1 MKKSY
6 RDDNGEK
13 IFRYSIRK
21 YHFGAA
27 SVAVAALMFFAN
39 GAVAA
44 SETIT
49 PATASDVVTAGSDGN
64 ADGDSG
70 ASDEGE
76 SKKTLTSQPA
86 ELKPADEVKGQ
97 EASAEETNQG
107 QAGADSNT
115 TGAESNSAQS
125 ETNPANQEATQ
136 AGEVKEQDQPAAVAN
151 TEVAN
156 STQGNLQALLEKLT
170 LSSMQELHAEVE
182 ARLAA
187 AKAVLEDPKATQ
199 AQVDEQAR
207 LMAELT
213 SRVNQALTPALENPT
228 ILEKAGLA
236 STDLTSTGLTS
247 TGLATPDGAVTE
259 QPTGGKRR
267 RGGGLSA
274 AAPDENQVRPSA
286 GGNATTPGASSQA
299 TPRELP
305 TYTNTEGKNGV
316 YGLKD
321 ELEFITEQLRA
332 NGASADKIQA
342 AKAAAD
348 KFNEAFS
355 KGDTISQSDF
365 DAALADLKKSRELI
379 EGVLREKDA
388 NAGEVT
394 EPVNPAE
401 SATPSENNVTIQPRT
416 NTRGWSGFRN
426 VPAGVRTRAARS
438 IEERSGENRVGPGSY
453 FIDKYTSYFDKGDDS
468 TSPYDKYTYVYYNV
482 KRQTSAGKDDPVV
495 DILKYLREKVTKVTA
510 DPSKGVKNG
519 IDWEI
524 TVNPDRKNLQNM
536 SFFFTL
542 PKGQSL
548 VRNSFTITRVTSTE
562 TRSFSSPGNG
572 NDDEITASL
581 KAAGL
586 TDVRKGTPERT
597 NAPRPTKFL
606 NSVYDYEV
614 STLNGLAKQG
624 VFFQRGHES
633 SDEVTL
639 GNKKFDQIEKDTQ
652 TVYYGQLGAIENG
665 VYSAD
670 PTAAYKITFRTEG
683 SNKIPNLSYLSGIKG
698 VDVNSGGNP
707 RRLLVQQWYARTP
720 GEVDSTDKFKFDL
733 TGNHYYP
740 VNQNTVNSKFLSG
753 YNTYQVTKDGITYKN
768 RRDESDQPYNSRID
782 GVISAEIAAGQPIT
796 EYKYFDITSY
806 GDYFNENGVKLE
818 KEREGKAEATKQ
830 GQTWHLYRVG
840 ENTEI
845 SKEDLTRDA
854 ILTPGVHA
862 YKYVRTFTDGS
873 SDSDVFYFVT
883 KPKTPTLDTDLSK
896 LGTVNPVTIKASGG
910 AANSKMVLYRKLS
923 NGNLEEVTSATANAS
938 GVATFTNVTLPALG
952 TYLVK
957 TVVDGHWLDERNN
970 GEKHDTVESDPSNER
985 DTLKFEMG
993 VSTGNI
999 PGTQKPNLKDEKVIP
1014 YPANDIVTNNSVK
1027 FIARSSKNIKKLVVT
1042 GAENIVAVSEWRTEG
1057 LNSQEATIRIEKP
1070 NGFDGNKRGVY
1081 ELTVTATA
1089 EDNSTST
1096 YKTHLFIP
1104 PTAGRFETTND
1115 DLREKSNS
1123 KPQVTATGFLTNTAT
1138 LPGYEWKAYLVKGG
1152 QNNPNSYVQE
1162 AQNYTVVAAT
1172 NIQANGKA
1180 VFNESDYRQTEI
1192 GTDNLRLVTALVKTG
1207 TDQVFENLN
1216 SSLSESTIKA
1226 TVPRTDYAQKPGRLT
1241 FIQGETP
1248 TWGNSKDYF
1257 TYGDGSAI
1265 GADRTFLWKEDPQ
1278 TFNVTAPKNPDL
1290 TVGTGKTVDVLAS
1303 YPGRGTVT
1311 LKLTYDVVA
1320 PVTPKNSMYT
1330 VKGKDFVKPNTTT
1343 AAVASDFYDNTTG
1356 KTIAWKA
1363 GSAPDKN
1370 ATSGQTHTATAIVT
1384 YPGVDRNGQPIT
1396 REVTTNYTTVNTVLV
1411 KDVFT
1416 ATQGGKLTTGND
1428 SEASSYTRAETGSK
1442 THIQRE
1448 EFVPT
1453 SRTTATAPSTAKA
1466 GSLNKEI
1473 KVTYDNGQTQNLGL
1487 VTSVTPSAPT
1497 ITSDLHDKAGLTNQT
1512 ITVSNVPEDGTV
1524 EVNLTANGT
1533 TIPNTTVRRV
1543 GSLAEVT
1550 VRGELP
1556 AGTIKA
1562 STKVTNNTYSY
1573 TEGRAKDIALT
1584 SPESDAQTSTYKLA
1598 TKKIYT
1604 VKDDAANFTASD
1616 YVYWD
1621 KNGTKTALPQGTT
1634 VTWVRSVTTT
1644 TAGEQNYQVTVRV
1657 PNQAD
1662 TTLNVPVKVYDK
1674 VTLKAPTHT
1683 NAKGKL
1689 ANGTDAANYV
1699 NGVTQGVTVAWRGG
1713 QVPDV
1718 SQANPNLKGNIE
1730 VSYATDDAANPIK
1743 RNLQVSLPTYSA
1755 TQTIFTKETTVGTR
1769 FDNPNTY
1776 DNYTH
1781 DYPVPG
1787 NRAVKSYWESRDYRN
1802 SIRDASATTLGKVVD
1817 KIKVYFPNADGNI
1830 DYNEDRRQELAVT
1843 FIVKPKTPSIDE
1855 ASVSGKAEKNN
1866 QTVRINNVTP
1876 GTTVELYNGDTKIGS
1891 VDVPKAG
1898 NETDTSTKTA
1908 NITVNGVLPYTTNL
1922 RAKTIYQPNNPDQN
1936 VASDFS
1942 ASVRS
1947 TTQAPQAPTVSQ
1959 SPEDLIV
1966 KSEVGQDGAT
1976 KATLT
1981 YINANGETKTVGF
1994 TKHGDYWDKDNANAD
2009 TTVSIINGTNGRGEI
2024 QIQPDTARAGSTVTV
2039 VQNTDK
2045 SAISAPGTTRA
2056 LGRLNGLTN
2065 TAQADGSV
2073 EIRVPEA
2080 ATRMSLTYTPQG
2092 QTASKTLEYTKT
2104 GSTWTSHT
2112 GTETYSLD
2120 RKIIIPKA
2128 NVADGSTVS
2137 VIASNDNSTTT
2148 TVVSKAK
2155 FEQPSGTTST
2165 TRQNGDVE
2173 VTLPTD
2179 AEKVTLTYKNK
2190 QNTNATV
2197 TLAKEGTN
2205 WTSSTNLPDG
2215 VSLANGKVTLDY
2227 TKVNRDTNITTASTR
2242 GKGDVESQANNQS
2255 YAIPE
2260 HTAPTTQNVVIAA
2273 GATPTNE
2280 QLATGVTVATKQSV
2294 VAKDPLTAVAA
2305 GTTKVVATTLT
2316 YQDGSSETVNVTV
2329 ISKPTAPTVND
2340 LENRPNASGPGL
2352 LSTARKISGT
2362 AMAGAEKVKLTLQN
2376 GDVKEITPEAN
2387 GSWSYTLAANEFL
2400 TQTTSRFNAKYSS
2413 DQVKVVQVK
2422 NNVESEA
2429 TNVGVVM
2436 GRAIV
2441 DTPLQAGRKITVHIP
2456 HDMTSGYI
2464 RIGGTTSTGGVDIG
2478 LKKVGDT
2485 WILSTDADK
2494 ANKLEL
2500 VNEAD
2505 PTNPAM
2511 TKLTLKVK
2519 DTDAALYSSPFTI
2532 GSDRGNVKFRA
2543 HYYNGGNINGP
2554 VPSGRTSDLDW
2565 ILSETPT
2572 NTVPTVSWQT
2582 GKEVQDGQKIPSP
2595 TVDELKDLFKGADVE
2610 DDASLTVGYAASNRG
2625 KLRVRVFT
2633 GRDTARNIEGTSV
2646 SAQANG
2652 RIAPGTYTL
2661 VLSTR
2666 DAAGAESNLLE
2677 RNVVIQSHADY
2688 YRDTVK
2694 YPRTEE
2700 KVTYNDTAI
2709 TNGNFTTAAKTSFK
2723 DKIQELNRTALPT
2736 TTTYTAG
2743 NTDDKAKV
2751 AVINFPDGSTIDI
2764 SHAVVAKP
2772 EVPTITPTHGDKV
2785 SDADRTISGTAL
2797 QNATKVTIHF
2807 QDGRGTEGH
2816 VDVTPVNGKWTYTLP
2831 SGRYL
2836 RQTEQS
2842 SLPGS
2847 STVPLSVTQTVFDA
2861 VSDAKK
2867 VYVAKDRNFEGKAI
2881 VGKAGDQELTN
2892 LKNDPRLGIKYTE
2905 RNVPKD
2911 FPSDFSASWKE
2922 TPNITEVGTRT
2933 YIAKVFEANKAD
2945 AVAQEI
2951 EVEVTVKAATP
2962 DQVVA
2967 SHKQNGDAVLTPPT
2981 NADKVTIT
2989 YTNKA
2994 GAQET
2999 VKLSKEGQN
3008 WSVTEGEAGLLQDG
3022 KVVLGYKD
3030 IDRSQA
3036 IQASAT
3042 AGSDKYLSDASSTQ
3056 YTVPE
3061 HSVTITPITRAQS
3074 DSLQPRAIE
3083 DAVTVDN
3090 KASVVKKGDLPESI
3104 GKNKIAAT
3112 VTYDDQSTEDVEI
3125 PYTIKPDAPSVQT
3138 SIGKVGAT
3146 SVTVNGV
3153 TPGTTVV
3160 LYDVSNPTNPREL
3173 GRKDITGTTGDAK
3186 ENGVDVTVTTLTK
3199 DQKIAAKV
3207 IYKPTSQDERTESD
3221 LGESLTVR
3229 EGLAVN
3235 SIHAIKGEAYTGEAK
3250 GRIRYNDNTDE
3261 ALRTNLPDN
3270 ATVEWK
3276 DNQAPDYNAVGTR
3289 NYTAVVTIPGQGS
3302 TEVEVPVHVYPTA
3315 SLKKSSYN
3323 NKVGTLSNGAAAENY
3338 VKFEG
3343 TDTKPNNVTVRW
3355 KDGTPDLSTAS
3366 ADRKAV
3372 IEVVYPGNASSTD
3385 TVVKELEVSLP
3396 TYHSEEANSE
3406 YTLTIGDNFNT
3417 NAKNYVTTSPTAP
3430 QGTEYAWKTDGTANQ
3445 EYGSDTWGGVNGDWI
3460 GKKTN
3465 KVKVYYPNADGGN
3478 EKSEALAEET
3488 QEITFIK
3495 KPAKP
3500 SITTDL
3506 EWKSGTRSVVE
3517 VGNVT
3522 SGTRVVLYDE
3532 QGNELGHTDV
3542 PKGTDYA
3549 TATTTTITP
3558 TKDLPKG
3565 KVYVKTIYMPDNQ
3578 AEKVESDKSDDVT
3591 AKLNALSAKGS
3602 IQTLAGSGNIVGTD
3616 TLDAQTLGKL
3626 LRQENAG
3633 VDFTGATAQWKDK
3646 TALEKGVA
3654 GTRVETL
3661 LVKLKGQTE
3670 NQEVQVTVTTLAQPS
3685 AKAVLKEKDAN
3696 ITNDNLS
3703 NYVTAEGNGTLSWE
3717 NDPAEVK
3724 VGQSLPR
3731 IKVTYPQNGVALTD
3745 ITDQYI
3751 TPSVYSL
3758 EAKADAKTTVTV
3770 GDTFNPQAS
3779 DYVVPVANT
3788 SALPN
3793 GTTYTWKDGNA
3804 PTSATVGKANYTVVT
3819 RFGTGTD
3826 VPEELRGQSVETTV
3840 EITVLSQK
3848 PSQPALAQDR
3858 TSLEITAVVGKE
3870 DSRKAELR
3878 FTDAAG
3884 QEQTVSFT
3892 KGTNGQWDKDDANAQ
3907 PTVQIT
3913 NNVDGTAT
3921 VHMTSGTAK
3930 VGTTVYAKQKK
3941 DNSEFSEEGSLVAK
3955 DRLNGVNATT
3965 KADGSVDVTVPQE
3978 ADKARVTYTPEGET
3992 SPKTVEI
3999 TKQADGNWSLPQD
4012 SGLELRKDDAT
4023 GQVTVTVPADKVKDG
4038 TKVTGD
4044 AESATKLSEE
4054 KEATAKAPQPNE
4066 FSEHVRDNGDVEI
4079 TIPENADSATI
4090 NYPVSDTE
4098 IKTVTLTKEADGRW
4112 TAPQDSGITITNP
4125 QDNSASKVTVPSD
4138 KISGNRTI
4146 TATAKAGTGT
4156 GESTQR
4162 DFTTTVP
4169 EHPKPTVAEVTVAA
4183 GATPTAE
4190 QINAAITATK
4200 KQNAVAKGN
4209 LTPVGAGTSATVK
4222 AVVTYADGSTE
4233 EVDVTVN
4240 SKTATPDQ
4248 VVASHKQNGDAVLTP
4263 PTNADKVTITY
4274 TNKAGAQETVKL
4286 SKEGQNWSVTEGEAG
4301 LLQDGKVVLGY
4312 KDIDRSQAIQASATA
4327 GSDKYLSDASST
4339 QYTVPEHSVTTNTLV
4354 KPYKQNV
4361 TDNDLLDAVNAEHKQ
4376 TVNLKDGTSYPTTDG
4391 FHDIEL
4397 TVTYEDG
4404 STENVP
4410 AKYKVTDASKGAIDK
4425 AAETKKDEIDKRT
4438 DLTKEE
4444 KDKAKSDVETAAK
4457 DAKKAID
4464 DAATNDKVDEAKN
4477 NGHTAIDNIN
4487 PTGDKK
4493 SDAKKEIDQAAKA
4506 KKDEIDKRTDLT
4518 KEEKDKAKTD
4528 VDTAVTVAKKAI
4540 DDATTNDKVDEAK
4553 NNGKQAI
4560 DNINP
4565 QPAPRPNPTPRPDDS
4580 ANTNSGTNADNGA
4593 NTNNGGTTTPADSN
4607 SNSVTPDNSG
4617 NTPVPGVTT
4626 DDSSNTNPVT
4636 PSSTVGQAQA
4646 STPAQETPVSTNTP
4660 NNSGDTAT
4668 PSETRPVDKSE
4679 LARLVEELETRLKDL
4694 DGIDQSVIDAAKI
4707 ILGEGQE
4714 ALRNAHLT
4722 EAGLREVT
4730 AKVKESL
4737 ESLKGKQATKDE
4749 EEMQETS
4756 KEQGHLPY
4764 GTMIGSLLALLGL
4777 LLFLIARRKKESE
4790 LKKLTKELTKVLQES
4805 DLTNVDAKVLDQ
4817 AREALAQAVAFLA
4830 NEKESDHTEDE
4841 LIEKLKAILAQLR

>member
-1 MKKSY
+1 MDFGKYNK
-6 RDDNGEK
+6 EK
-13 IFRYSIRK
+13 VFRYSIRK

-44 SETIT
+44 HEPIT

-64 ADGDSG
+64 ADGNPAS
-70 ASDEGE
+70 SDEGD
-76 SKKTLTSQPA
+76 SNKVLTDQPA
-86 ELKPADEVKGQ
+86 ELKAADEVKTQ
-97 EASAEETNQG
+97 EALAEGTNQG
-107 QAGADSNT
+107 QA
-115 TGAESNSAQS
+115 GAESNSAQS
-125 ETNPANQEATQ
+125 ETNPANQEPSQ
-136 AGEVKEQDQPAAVAN
+136 AGEVKDQEQPTVADTTAAK
-151 TEVAN
+151 
-156 STQGNLQALLEKLT
+156 STQGNLQALLAKLT

-207 LMAELT
+207 LMAELM
-213 SRVNQALTPALENPT
+213 SRVNQALTPSLETPT
-228 ILEKAGLA
+228 ILERAG
-236 STDLTSTGLTS
+236 LTSTSLTP
-247 TGLATPDGAVTE
+247 TGLATPEGATTA
-259 QPTGGKRR
+259 QTSGGKGRR
-267 RGGGLSA
+267 RALSE
-274 AAPDENQVRPSA
+274 PTSDENQVRPSA
-286 GGNATTPGASSQA
+286 GGDSTGSGAGSQTTPQ
-299 TPRELP
+299 TLP

-342 AKAAAD
+342 AKAAVD

-379 EGVLREKDA
+379 EGVLSEKEA
-388 NAGEVT
+388 NGGEVT
-394 EPVNPAE
+394 GPVNPAE

-416 NTRGWSGFRN
+416 STTGWSGFRSM
-426 VPAGVRTRAARS
+426 PAGTVRTRNARAARS
-438 IEERSGENRVGPGSY
+438 IEERAGEGRVGPGSY

-495 DILKYLREKVTKVTA
+495 DILKYLNEKVTKVKA
-510 DPSKGVKNG
+510 NPARGVKKG

-524 TVNPDRKNLQNM
+524 TVNPNHQNLQNM

-542 PKGQSL
+542 PKGQTL
-548 VRNSFTITRVTSTE
+548 VRNSFTITRETATE
-562 TRSFSSPGNG
+562 RHSFSSPGNG

-597 NAPRPTKFL
+597 TAPAPTKFKG
-606 NSVYDYEV
+606 SVYDYEV
-614 STLNGLAKQG
+614 STLSGLAKQG
-624 VFFQRGHES
+624 VFFQRNHES
-633 SDEVTL
+633 SDEVKL
-639 GNKKFDQIEKDTQ
+639 GDKKFDQIEKDTQ
-652 TVYYGQLGAIENG
+652 TVYYGQLGVIENG

-670 PTAAYKITFRTEG
+670 PRAAYRITFRTEG
-683 SNKIPNLSYLSGIKG
+683 SDKITNLSYLSGLKG

-740 VNQNTVNSKFLSG
+740 VNQNTVNSKFLPG
-753 YNTYQVTKDGITYKN
+753 YKTYQTIKDGIIYKN
-768 RRDESDQPYNSRID
+768 RYDESNEPYNPRID
-782 GVISAEIAAGQPIT
+782 GVISAESRAGQTIDG
-796 EYKYFDITSY
+796 YKNFDITSY

-818 KEREGKAEATKQ
+818 KEREGKAEATRQ

-993 VSTGNI
+993 ISTENI

-1042 GAENIVAVSEWRTEG
+1042 GAENIVAANEWRTEG

-1089 EDNSTST
+1089 DDNSTST

-1104 PTAGRFETTND
+1104 PTAGSFETTND

-1123 KPQVTATGFLTNTAT
+1123 KPQVTATGFLTNPAT

-1152 QNNPNSYVQE
+1152 QNNPNSYVRE

-1172 NIQANGKA
+1172 NIQADGKA
-1180 VFNESDYRQTEI
+1180 IFKEADYRQTEI

-1216 SSLSESTIKA
+1216 SSLSESPIKA

-1241 FIQGETP
+1241 FVQGETP
-1248 TWGNSKDYF
+1248 TWGNPKDYF

-1265 GADRTFLWKEDPQ
+1265 GADRTFLWKENPQ

-1343 AAVASDFYDNTTG
+1343 AAVASDFYNNTEG

-1363 GSAPDKN
+1363 GSEPNKN
-1370 ATSGQTHTATAIVT
+1370 AAAGQNHTATAVVT

-1497 ITSDLHDKAGLTNQT
+1497 ITSDLQDKAGLTNQT

-1524 EVNLTANGT
+1524 EVKLTANGT

-1543 GSLAEVT
+1543 GSVAEVT

-1584 SPESDAQTSTYKLA
+1584 SPESGAQAATYKLA
-1598 TKKIYT
+1598 TKKLYT

-1634 VTWVRSVTTT
+1634 VTWVRPVATT

-1674 VTLKAPTHT
+1674 VTLKAPTYT

-1689 ANGTDAANYV
+1689 ENGDNAANYV
-1699 NGVTQGVTVAWRGG
+1699 NGVTQGVTVAWQGG
-1713 QVPDV
+1713 QTPDV

-1743 RNLQVSLPTYSA
+1743 RNLQVNLPTYTA
-1755 TQTIFTKETTVGTR
+1755 TQTIFTKETTVGTP
-1769 FDNPNTY
+1769 FNNPNTY
-1776 DNYTH
+1776 DNFTH

-1787 NRAVKSYWESRDYRN
+1787 NKAVKAYWVGGN
-1802 SIRDASATTLGKVVD
+1802 SIRDVTATTLGKVVAG
-1817 KIKVYFPNADGNI
+1817 IEVYFPNPDGSPG
-1830 DYNEDRRQELAVT
+1830 YNQNRKQVLNVT
-1843 FIVKPKTPSIDE
+1843 FVVKPKTPSIDE

-1866 QTVRINNVTP
+1866 QTVTINNVTP

-1891 VDVPKAG
+1891 VDVPKTG

-1922 RAKTIYQPNNPDQN
+1922 RAKTIYQPTNPDQN

-1942 ASVRS
+1942 ASVTS

-1959 SPEDLIV
+1959 SPEDLVV

-1981 YINANGETKTVGF
+1981 YVNANGDTRTVGF
-1994 TKHGDYWDKDNANAD
+1994 TKNGGYWDKDNANAD

-2039 VQNTDK
+2039 VQKTDK

-2073 EIRVPEA
+2073 EIRVPET
-2080 ATRMSLTYTPQG
+2080 ATRMTLTYTPQG
-2092 QTASKTLEYTKT
+2092 QTAPKTLEYTKT
-2104 GSTWTSHT
+2104 GTTWTSHN
-2112 GTETYSLD
+2112 GIDTYSLD
-2120 RKIIIPKA
+2120 RKIVIPKA
-2128 NVADGSTVS
+2128 NVEDGSTVS
-2137 VIASNDNSTTT
+2137 VIASNDDRT
-2148 TVVSKAK
+2148 TVTETSKAK
-2155 FEQPSGTTST
+2155 FEQPSATTST

-2179 AEKVTLTYKNK
+2179 ADNVTLTYKNR
-2190 QNTNATV
+2190 QNTNTTV

-2205 WTSSTNLPDG
+2205 WTSKTNLPDG

-2227 TKVNRDTNITTASTR
+2227 TKVDRDTNITTASTR
-2242 GKGDVESQANNQS
+2242 GQGDVKSQANNGNHS
-2255 YAIPE
+2255 IPE

-2294 VAKDPLTAVAA
+2294 VAKDPQTAVAA

-2316 YQDGSSETVNVTV
+2316 HQDGSSETVNVTV

-2340 LENRPNASGPGL
+2340 LESRPNASAPGL
-2352 LSTARKISGT
+2352 LSTARTISGT

-2376 GDVKEITPEAN
+2376 GAVKEITPEAD
-2387 GSWSYTLAANEFL
+2387 GRWSYTLGADEFL

-2441 DTPLQAGRKITVHIP
+2441 DTPLQAGRNITVHIP
-2456 HDMTSGYI
+2456 HDTTSGYI

-2478 LKKVGDT
+2478 LKKVVDT
-2485 WILSTDADK
+2485 WTLSTDADK

-2500 VNEAD
+2500 VSEAD

-2554 VPSGRTSDLDW
+2554 VPSGRTSDQDW
-2565 ILSETPT
+2565 ILSEEPT
-2572 NTVPTVSWQT
+2572 NTNPTASWQT

-2595 TVDELKDLFKGADVE
+2595 TVDDLKDLFKGADVE

-2633 GRDTARNIEGTSV
+2633 GRDSARNIEGTSV

-2661 VLSTR
+2661 VLSTI

-2700 KVTYNDTAI
+2700 KVTYNDAAI
-2709 TNGNFTTAAKTSFK
+2709 TNGNFTPAAKTSFK
-2723 DKIQELNRTALPT
+2723 DKIQDLNRTVLPA
-2736 TTTYTAG
+2736 TTTYTVG

-2764 SHAVVAKP
+2764 SHAIVAKP
-2772 EVPTITPTHGDKV
+2772 EVPTFNATAGDEHERKLQ
-2785 SDADRTISGTAL
+2785 DIDRVVSGTAL
-2797 QNATKVTIHF
+2797 QSATKVILELQTGKKVEILANDEKDPATL
-2807 QDGRGTEGH
+2807 QPGEG
-2816 VDVTPVNGKWTYTLP
+2816 VLKNGVWTYKLENNM
-2831 SGRYL
+2831 YL
-2836 RQTEQS
+2836 RQTAQTTEIGSS
-2842 SLPGS
+2842 SLP
-2847 STVPLSVTQTVFDA
+2847 VKVKQVVFEA
-2861 VSDAKK
+2861 ESDESQI
-2867 VYVAKDRNFEGKAI
+2867 YVAKERNFEGKT
-2881 VGKAGDQELTN
+2881 VKEPKGSSVLKELKARPEN
-2892 LKNDPRLGIKYTE
+2892 GINYTE
-2905 RNVPKD
+2905 KGKTMPFPGD
-2911 FPSDFSASWKE
+2911 FTASWE
-2922 TPNITEVGTRT
+2922 STPDIEIVGTRT
-2933 YIAKVFEANKAD
+2933 YKVQLTEKGKSNPRPGEYTVTITVVNPAP
-2945 AVAQEI
+2945 AQLTHEN
-2951 EVEVTVKAATP
+2951 
-2962 DQVVA
+2962 
-2967 SHKQNGDAVLTPPT
+2967 KQNGTTRIKLPDDADRVDFTIPGDNQLNHVTVTHSERDGWTVPANSVLTKDGDYLVVNSKDVGGT
-2981 NADKVTIT
+2981 RKIT
-2989 YTNKA
+2989 AVATKGDGNLKSE
-2994 GAQET
+2994 ET
-2999 VKLSKEGQN
+2999 
-3008 WSVTEGEAGLLQDG
+3008 
-3022 KVVLGYKD
+3022 
-3030 IDRSQA
+3030 
-3036 IQASAT
+3036 AT
-3042 AGSDKYLSDASSTQ
+3042 SIP
-3056 YTVPE
+3056 VPE
-3061 HSVTITPITRAQS
+3061 HDITVSDITKPSTGAPTETDLS
-3074 DSLQPRAIE
+3074 N
-3083 DAVTVDN
+3083 AVTVDN
-3090 KASVVKKGDLPESI
+3090 KKSVVLKQGQSYSETF
-3104 GKNKIAAT
+3104 GTHKI
-3112 VTYDDQSTEDVEI
+3112 I
-3125 PYTIKPDAPSVQT
+3125 
-3138 SIGKVGAT
+3138 
-3146 SVTVNGV
+3146 
-3153 TPGTTVV
+3153 
-3160 LYDVSNPTNPREL
+3160 LH
-3173 GRKDITGTTGDAK
+3173 
-3186 ENGVDVTVTTLTK
+3186 
-3199 DQKIAAKV
+3199 V
-3207 IYKPTSQDERTESD
+3207 IYKDESQEEVS
-3221 LGESLTVR
+3221 
-3229 EGLAVN
+3229 VN
-3235 SIHAIKGEAYTGEAK
+3235 YVVPDTRPAANSAIDQAATAK
-3250 GRIRYNDNTDE
+3250 NNAIDGNNQLTDE
-3261 ALRTNLPDN
+3261 EKKA
-3270 ATVEWK
+3270 AKAAVE
-3276 DNQAPDYNAVGTR
+3276 
-3289 NYTAVVTIPGQGS
+3289 
-3302 TEVEVPVHVYPTA
+3302 TEVTKA
-3315 SLKKSSYN
+3315 KKA
-3323 NKVGTLSNGAAAENY
+3323 V
-3338 VKFEG
+3338 
-3343 TDTKPNNVTVRW
+3343 TDATTNDTV
-3355 KDGTPDLSTAS
+3355 STA
-3366 ADRKAV
+3366 
-3372 IEVVYPGNASSTD
+3372 
-3385 TVVKELEVSLP
+3385 
-3396 TYHSEEANSE
+3396 
-3406 YTLTIGDNFNT
+3406 
-3417 NAKNYVTTSPTAP
+3417 
-3430 QGTEYAWKTDGTANQ
+3430 KTDG
-3445 EYGSDTWGGVNGDWI
+3445 I
-3460 GKKTN
+3460 
-3465 KVKVYYPNADGGN
+3465 
-3478 EKSEALAEET
+3478 
-3488 QEITFIK
+3488 
-3495 KPAKP
+3495 
-3500 SITTDL
+3500 
-3506 EWKSGTRSVVE
+3506 
-3517 VGNVT
+3517 
-3522 SGTRVVLYDE
+3522 
-3532 QGNELGHTDV
+3532 
-3542 PKGTDYA
+3542 
-3549 TATTTTITP
+3549 
-3558 TKDLPKG
+3558 
-3565 KVYVKTIYMPDNQ
+3565 
-3578 AEKVESDKSDDVT
+3578 
-3591 AKLNALSAKGS
+3591 SA
-3602 IQTLAGSGNIVGTD
+3602 I
-3616 TLDAQTLGKL
+3616 
-3626 LRQENAG
+3626 
-3633 VDFTGATAQWKDK
+3633 
-3646 TALEKGVA
+3646 
-3654 GTRVETL
+3654 
-3661 LVKLKGQTE
+3661 
-3670 NQEVQVTVTTLAQPS
+3670 
-3685 AKAVLKEKDAN
+3685 
-3696 ITNDNLS
+3696 
-3703 NYVTAEGNGTLSWE
+3703 
-3717 NDPAEVK
+3717 
-3724 VGQSLPR
+3724 
-3731 IKVTYPQNGVALTD
+3731 
-3745 ITDQYI
+3745 
-3751 TPSVYSL
+3751 
-3758 EAKADAKTTVTV
+3758 
-3770 GDTFNPQAS
+3770 
-3779 DYVVPVANT
+3779 
-3788 SALPN
+3788 
-3793 GTTYTWKDGNA
+3793 
-3804 PTSATVGKANYTVVT
+3804 
-3819 RFGTGTD
+3819 
-3826 VPEELRGQSVETTV
+3826 
-3840 EITVLSQK
+3840 
-3848 PSQPALAQDR
+3848 
-3858 TSLEITAVVGKE
+3858 
-3870 DSRKAELR
+3870 
-3878 FTDAAG
+3878 
-3884 QEQTVSFT
+3884 
-3892 KGTNGQWDKDDANAQ
+3892 
-3907 PTVQIT
+3907 
-3913 NNVDGTAT
+3913 NNVD
-3921 VHMTSGTAK
+3921 
-3930 VGTTVYAKQKK
+3930 TTPHSKPNAKQ
-3941 DNSEFSEEGSLVAK
+3941 EIA
-3955 DRLNGVNATT
+3955 T
-3965 KADGSVDVTVPQE
+3965 KAQE
-3978 ADKARVTYTPEGET
+3978 A
-3992 SPKTVEI
+3992 
-3999 TKQADGNWSLPQD
+3999 N
-4012 SGLELRKDDAT
+4012 
-4023 GQVTVTVPADKVKDG
+4023 
-4038 TKVTGD
+4038 
-4044 AESATKLSEE
+4044 
-4054 KEATAKAPQPNE
+4054 
-4066 FSEHVRDNGDVEI
+4066 
-4079 TIPENADSATI
+4079 
-4090 NYPVSDTE
+4090 
-4098 IKTVTLTKEADGRW
+4098 
-4112 TAPQDSGITITNP
+4112 
-4125 QDNSASKVTVPSD
+4125 
-4138 KISGNRTI
+4138 
-4146 TATAKAGTGT
+4146 
-4156 GESTQR
+4156 
-4162 DFTTTVP
+4162 
-4169 EHPKPTVAEVTVAA
+4169 
-4183 GATPTAE
+4183 
-4190 QINAAITATK
+4190 
-4200 KQNAVAKGN
+4200 
-4209 LTPVGAGTSATVK
+4209 
-4222 AVVTYADGSTE
+4222 
-4233 EVDVTVN
+4233 
-4240 SKTATPDQ
+4240 
-4248 VVASHKQNGDAVLTP
+4248 
-4263 PTNADKVTITY
+4263 
-4274 TNKAGAQETVKL
+4274 
-4286 SKEGQNWSVTEGEAG
+4286 
-4301 LLQDGKVVLGY
+4301 
-4312 KDIDRSQAIQASATA
+4312 
-4327 GSDKYLSDASST
+4327 
-4339 QYTVPEHSVTTNTLV
+4339 
-4354 KPYKQNV
+4354 
-4361 TDNDLLDAVNAEHKQ
+4361 
-4376 TVNLKDGTSYPTTDG
+4376 
-4391 FHDIEL
+4391 
-4397 TVTYEDG
+4397 
-4404 STENVP
+4404 
-4410 AKYKVTDASKGAIDK
+4410 
-4425 AAETKKDEIDKRT
+4425 
-4438 DLTKEE
+4438 
-4444 KDKAKSDVETAAK
+4444 
-4457 DAKKAID
+4457 
-4464 DAATNDKVDEAKN
+4464 
-4477 NGHTAIDNIN
+4477 TAIDN
-4487 PTGDKK
+4487 TADMTEDERREAKK
-4493 SDAKKEIDQAAKA
+4493 AVADAKQDAESKIDAATTDAGVTDAKNKGIEALNEAHSGKVKPAANSAIDQAATAKNNAIDGNNQLTDEEKKAAKAAVETEVTKAKKAVTDATTNDTVSTAKTDGISAINNVDTTPHSKPNAKQEIDQAAKA

-4580 ANTNSGTNADNGA
+4580 ANTNSGTNADNSA
-4593 NTNNGGTTTPADSN
+4593 NTNNGATTTPADSN

-4617 NTPVPGVTT
+4617 NTPAPGVTT
-4626 DDSSNTNPVT
+4626 DDSSNRNPAT

-4646 STPAQETPVSTNTP
+4646 STPAQETPVSTLTP
-4660 NNSGDTAT
+4660 NNSGNTGNKVT

-4694 DGIDQSVIDAAKI
+4694 DGIDQSVIDAAKV

-4714 ALRNAHLT
+4714 ALRNADLT
-4722 EAGLREVT
+4722 EAGLKEMT
-4730 AKVKESL
+4730 AKVKEAL

-4749 EEMQETS
+4749 EETKETS

-4805 DLTNVDAKVLDQ
+4805 DLTSVDAKVLDQ

-4830 NEKESDHTEDE
+4830 NEKESDHTEEE
-4841 LIEKLKAILAQLR
+4841 LIEKLKAVLAQLR

>member
-44 SETIT
+44 RETIT

-64 ADGDSG
+64 ADGDLGS
-70 ASDEGE
+70 SDEGD
-76 SKKTLTSQPA
+76 SNKVLTDQPA
-86 ELKPADEVKGQ
+86 ELKAADEVKTQ
-97 EASAEETNQG
+97 EAPAEGTNQG
-107 QAGADSNT
+107 QA
-115 TGAESNSAQS
+115 GAESNSAQS
-125 ETNPANQEATQ
+125 ETNSANQEPSQ
-136 AGEVKEQDQPAAVAN
+136 AGEVKEQPTVADTTAAK
-151 TEVAN
+151 

-213 SRVNQALTPALENPT
+213 SRVNQALTPSLETPT
-228 ILEKAGLA
+228 ILENAG
-236 STDLTSTGLTS
+236 LTSTGLTS
-247 TGLATPDGAVTE
+247 TGLATPEGATTA
-259 QPTGGKRR
+259 QTSGGKGRR
-267 RGGGLSA
+267 RALSE
-274 AAPDENQVRPSA
+274 PTSDENQANPSA
-286 GGNATTPGASSQA
+286 GGDSTGSGAGSQA
-299 TPRELP
+299 TSRELP

-321 ELEFITEQLRA
+321 ELEFITEQLRD

-379 EGVLREKDA
+379 EGVLSEKEA
-388 NAGEVT
+388 NAGKVT
-394 EPVNPAE
+394 GTANPAE

-416 NTRGWSGFRN
+416 NATGWSGFRSM
-426 VPAGVRTRAARS
+426 PAGTVRTRNARAARS
-438 IEERSGENRVGPGSY
+438 IEERAGEGRVGPGSY

-495 DILKYLREKVTKVTA
+495 DILKYLNEKVTKVKATPA
-510 DPSKGVKNG
+510 RGVKKG

-524 TVNPDRKNLQNM
+524 TVNPNHQNLQNM

-542 PKGQSL
+542 PKGQTL
-548 VRNSFTITRVTSTE
+548 VRNSFTITRETATE
-562 TRSFSSPGNG
+562 RHSFSSSGNG

-586 TDVRKGTPERT
+586 TDVRKGTTERT
-597 NAPRPTKFL
+597 TAPAPTKFKG
-606 NSVYDYEV
+606 SVYDYEV
-614 STLNGLAKQG
+614 STLSGLAKQG
-624 VFFQRGHES
+624 VFFQRNHES
-633 SDEVTL
+633 SDEVKL
-639 GNKKFDQIEKDTQ
+639 GDKKFDQIEKDTQ
-652 TVYYGQLGAIENG
+652 TVYYGQLGVIENG

-670 PTAAYKITFRTEG
+670 PSAAYRITFRTEG
-683 SNKIPNLSYLSGIKG
+683 SDKITNLSYLSGLKG

-740 VNQNTVNSKFLSG
+740 VNQNTVNSKFLPE
-753 YNTYQVTKDGITYKN
+753 YNAYQVTKNGIIYKN
-768 RRDESDQPYNSRID
+768 RYDESNEPYNPQID
-782 GVISAEIAAGQPIT
+782 GVISAESRAGQTIDG
-796 EYKYFDITSY
+796 YKNFDITSY

-818 KEREGKAEATKQ
+818 KEREGKAEATRQ

-910 AANSKMVLYRKLS
+910 AGNSKMVLYRKLS

-993 VSTGNI
+993 ISTENI

-1042 GAENIVAVSEWRTEG
+1042 GAENIVAANEWRTEG

-1089 EDNSTST
+1089 EDNSIST

-1104 PTAGRFETTND
+1104 PTAGSFETTSD

-1123 KPQVTATGFLTNTAT
+1123 KPQVTATGFLTNPAT

-1152 QNNPNSYVQE
+1152 QNNPNSYVRE

-1180 VFNESDYRQTEI
+1180 IFKEGDYRQETI
-1192 GTDNLRLVTALVKTG
+1192 GTDNLRLVTALVKSG

-1226 TVPRTDYAQKPGRLT
+1226 TAPRTDYVQKPGRLT

-1248 TWGNSKDYF
+1248 TWGDPKTYF

-1265 GADRTFLWKEDPQ
+1265 GADRTFLWKEYPQ
-1278 TFNVTAPKNPDL
+1278 TFNTTAPKNPDL

-1311 LKLTYDVVA
+1311 LQVTYDVVA

-1343 AAVASDFYDNTTG
+1343 AAVASDFYNNTDG
-1356 KTIAWKA
+1356 KTIAWKVD
-1363 GSAPDKN
+1363 SEPNKN
-1370 ATSGQTHTATAIVT
+1370 AASGQTHTATAVVT

-1411 KDVFT
+1411 KNVFT
-1416 ATQGGKLTTGND
+1416 ANQDGKLTTGND
-1428 SEASSYTRAETGSK
+1428 SEASSYTRAETGQK

-1524 EVNLTANGT
+1524 EVKLTANGT

-1584 SPESDAQTSTYKLA
+1584 SPESSAQAATYKLA
-1598 TKKIYT
+1598 TKKLYT

-1634 VTWVRSVTTT
+1634 VTWVRSVATT

-1662 TTLNVPVKVYDK
+1662 TTLTVPVKVYDK
-1674 VTLKAPTHT
+1674 VTLKASTHT

-1689 ANGTDAANYV
+1689 ANGDNAANYV
-1699 NGVTQGVTVAWRGG
+1699 TGVTPGVTVAWQGG
-1713 QVPDV
+1713 RVPDV

-1755 TQTIFTKETTVGTR
+1755 TQTIFTKETTVGTT
-1769 FDNPNTY
+1769 FNNSSTY
-1776 DNYTH
+1776 DNFTH

-1787 NRAVKSYWESRDYRN
+1787 NRVVKAFWESASNYHNASRN
-1802 SIRDASATTLGKVVD
+1802 GAATTLGKVVD
-1817 KIKVYFPNADGNI
+1817 KIHVYFPNADGVQ
-1830 DYNEDRRQELAVT
+1830 DYNDDRVQELAVT

-1866 QTVRINNVTP
+1866 QTVTINNVTP

-1891 VDVPKAG
+1891 VDVPKTG

-1922 RAKTIYQPNNPDQN
+1922 RVKTIYQPTNPDQN

-1942 ASVRS
+1942 ASVTS

-1959 SPEDLIV
+1959 SPEDLVV

-1981 YINANGETKTVGF
+1981 YVNANGDTRTVGF
-1994 TKHGDYWDKDNANAD
+1994 TKNGGYWDKDNANAD

-2039 VQNTDK
+2039 VQKTDK

-2073 EIRVPEA
+2073 EIRIPET
-2080 ATRMSLTYTPQG
+2080 ATRMTLTYTPQG
-2092 QTASKTLEYTKT
+2092 QTAPKTLEYTKT
-2104 GSTWTSHT
+2104 GTTWTSHN
-2112 GTETYSLD
+2112 GIDTYSLD

-2128 NVADGSTVS
+2128 NVVDGSTVS
-2137 VIASNDNSTTT
+2137 VIASNNDRTTT
-2148 TVVSKAK
+2148 TVESKAK
-2155 FEQPSGTTST
+2155 FEQPSATTSA

-2179 AEKVTLTYKNK
+2179 ADNVTLTYKNR
-2190 QNTNATV
+2190 QNTNITV
-2197 TLAKEGTN
+2197 TLAKQGNT
-2205 WTSSTNLPDG
+2205 WSPSTNLPDG
-2215 VSLANGKVTLDY
+2215 ISLANGKVTLDY

-2242 GKGDVESQANNQS
+2242 GQGDVKSQANNGNHS
-2255 YAIPE
+2255 IPK

-2294 VAKDPLTAVAA
+2294 VAKETQTAIAA

-2316 YQDGSSETVNVTV
+2316 YQDGSTEDVDITVKSRPNT
-2329 ISKPTAPTVND
+2329 PTVTKSRENLVD
-2340 LENRPNASGPGL
+2340 EALE
-2352 LSTARKISGT
+2352 STARSISGT
-2362 AMAGAEKVKLTLQN
+2362 ATPRATVTITLQDGTHRTAQADEN
-2376 GDVKEITPEAN
+2376 GA
-2387 GSWSYTLAANEFL
+2387 WSYTLADREVLSYTPNG
-2400 TQTTSRFNAKYSS
+2400 FNNNRTDTLGVNATR
-2413 DQVKVVQVK
+2413 VKVSQTVDNISSAEKEIDVYLG
-2422 NNVESEA
+2422 NANV
-2429 TNVGVVM
+2429 VGAV
-2436 GRAIV
+2436 A
-2441 DTPLQAGRKITVHIP
+2441 AGRDIDLSIP
-2456 HDMTSGYI
+2456 HDAYTVAVKVAGRGS
-2464 RIGGTTSTGGVDIG
+2464 DIG
-2478 LKKVGDT
+2478 IT
-2485 WILSTDADK
+2485 RDATGNWRIVDARDRDAIEIVQGS
-2494 ANKLEL
+2494 ANQ
-2500 VNEAD
+2500 D
-2505 PTNPAM
+2505 PSRIN
-2511 TKLTLKVK
+2511 LTLRLKN
-2519 DTDAALYSSPFTI
+2519 TDPASTPSFRLQKGDNKIETRVHVPIGDNIWGRPASGWVGSS
-2532 GSDRGNVKFRA
+2532 V
-2543 HYYNGGNINGP
+2543 
-2554 VPSGRTSDLDW
+2554 
-2565 ILSETPT
+2565 T
-2572 NTVPTVSWQT
+2572 NTLPTVEWQS
-2582 GKEVQDGQKIPSP
+2582 GKEVQEGQTIPSP
-2595 TVDELKDLFKGADVE
+2595 TVDELKDYFAGHDVE
-2610 DDASLTVGYAASNRG
+2610 DDAGKTVGYGASSRG

-2646 SAQANG
+2646 GAQANG

-2661 VLSTR
+2661 VLSTI
-2666 DAAGAESNLLE
+2666 DAAGEESTTLE
-2677 RNVVIQSHADY
+2677 KNVVIKSHADY

-2694 YPRTEE
+2694 YPTDAE

-2723 DKIQELNRTALPT
+2723 DKIQELNRTVLPA

-2743 NTDDKAKV
+2743 NTDDKTKV
-2751 AVINFPDGSTIDI
+2751 AVLGFPDGSTIDI

-2772 EVPTITPTHGDKV
+2772 EAPTITLTHDDKV

-2797 QNATKVTIHF
+2797 QNATKVTINF
-2807 QDGRGTEGH
+2807 QDGRGEQGH
-2816 VDVTPVNGKWTYTLP
+2816 ADVTPRNGKWTYTLP
-2831 SGRYL
+2831 PGRYL

-2842 SLPGS
+2842 TLPGS

-2867 VYVAKDRNFEGKAI
+2867 VYVAKDRNFAGKAI

-2989 YTNKA
+2989 YTDKV
-2994 GAQET
+2994 GAQQT

-3074 DSLQPRAIE
+3074 EALSATAIK

-3090 KASVVKKGDLPESI
+3090 KASVVKKGALPESI

-3138 SIGKVGAT
+3138 SIGKAGAT

-3315 SLKKSSYN
+3315 SLKKSSYT
-3323 NKVGTLSNGAAAENY
+3323 NKLGSLSNGTEASNY
-3338 VKFEG
+3338 VSFEG
-3343 TDTKPNNVTVRW
+3343 TDSKPNNVTVRW
-3355 KDGTPDLSTAS
+3355 KDGTPDVSSVS
-3366 ADRKAV
+3366 ADRKAK
-3372 IEVVYPGNASSTD
+3372 IEVVYPGNGSATD
-3385 TVVKELEVSLP
+3385 TVVRELEVSLP
-3396 TYHSEEANSE
+3396 TYHSVAKATE
-3406 YTLTIGDNFNT
+3406 YTLTVGENFDT

-3430 QGTEYAWKTDGTANQ
+3430 QGIEYAWKTDGTANQ

-3591 AKLNALSAKGS
+3591 AKLNELSAKGS
-3602 IQTLAGSGNIVGTD
+3602 IQTLAGSGNIAGTD

-3626 LRQENAG
+3626 LRQGNAG

-3685 AKAVLKEKDAN
+3685 AKAVLKAKDAN

-3703 NYVTAEGNGTLSWE
+3703 HYVTAEGNGTLSWE

-3804 PTSATVGKANYTVVT
+3804 PTSATVGKSTYTVVT

-3826 VPEELRGQSVETTV
+3826 VPADLQGQSVETTV

-3870 DSRKAELR
+3870 DATKAEIR
-3878 FTDAAG
+3878 FTDAAD
-3884 QEQTVSFT
+3884 QERTVSFT
-3892 KGTNGQWDKDDANAQ
+3892 KGANGQWDKDDANAQ
-3907 PTVQIT
+3907 STVQIT

-3965 KADGSVDVTVPQE
+3965 KDDGSVDVTVPQE
-3978 ADKARVTYTPEGET
+3978 ADKATVTYTPEGET

-3999 TKQADGNWSLPQD
+3999 TKQADGNWALPQD
-4012 SGLELRKDDAT
+4012 SGLELHKDDAT

-4066 FSEHVRDNGDVEI
+4066 FSEHVRDNGDVEL
-4079 TIPENADSATI
+4079 TIPQNADSATI

-4098 IKTVTLTKEADGRW
+4098 IKTVTLTKGADGNW

-4146 TATAKAGTGT
+4146 TATAKAGTGI

-4169 EHPKPTVAEVTVAA
+4169 EHQKPTVAEITVGA

-4209 LTPVGAGTSATVK
+4209 LTPVDAGTSATVK

-4274 TNKAGAQETVKL
+4274 TDKVGAQQTVKL

-4410 AKYKVTDASKGAIDK
+4410 AKYKVTDASKGTIDK
-4425 AAETKKDEIDKRT
+4425 AAETKKAEIDKRT

-4444 KDKAKSDVETAAK
+4444 KDKAKSDVETAAE
-4457 DAKKAID
+4457 KA
-4464 DAATNDKVDEAKN
+4464 
-4477 NGHTAIDNIN
+4477 
-4487 PTGDKK
+4487 
-4493 SDAKKEIDQAAKA
+4493 
-4506 KKDEIDKRTDLT
+4506 
-4518 KEEKDKAKTD
+4518 
-4528 VDTAVTVAKKAI
+4528 
-4540 DDATTNDKVDEAK
+4540 
-4553 NNGKQAI
+4553 
-4560 DNINP
+4560 
-4565 QPAPRPNPTPRPDDS
+4565 
-4580 ANTNSGTNADNGA
+4580 
-4593 NTNNGGTTTPADSN
+4593 
-4607 SNSVTPDNSG
+4607 
-4617 NTPVPGVTT
+4617 
-4626 DDSSNTNPVT
+4626 
-4636 PSSTVGQAQA
+4636 
-4646 STPAQETPVSTNTP
+4646 
-4660 NNSGDTAT
+4660 
-4668 PSETRPVDKSE
+4668 
-4679 LARLVEELETRLKDL
+4679 
-4694 DGIDQSVIDAAKI
+4694 
-4707 ILGEGQE
+4707 
-4714 ALRNAHLT
+4714 
-4722 EAGLREVT
+4722 
-4730 AKVKESL
+4730 
-4737 ESLKGKQATKDE
+4737 
-4749 EEMQETS
+4749 
-4756 KEQGHLPY
+4756 
-4764 GTMIGSLLALLGL
+4764 
-4777 LLFLIARRKKESE
+4777 
-4790 LKKLTKELTKVLQES
+4790 
-4805 DLTNVDAKVLDQ
+4805 
-4817 AREALAQAVAFLA
+4817 
-4830 NEKESDHTEDE
+4830 
-4841 LIEKLKAILAQLR
+4841 